1 MKKRKTLPLLLASV
15 MLLASCGK
23 GSSSQSSDSG
33 TEQSSLSSEESG
45 AENRNVDMLDIKP
58 SQVINKEPATFE
70 SLGAD
75 KEAVKA
81 FEQEQAGEHTIPSIH
96 IVTAPGDE
104 VVSIYDYTSCV
115 VDTFNCDESLK
126 LDGVSAGVK
135 VRGNSSAFYGDVA
148 QIRKNQVPYRIKF
161 DKKTNM
167 LGLHDGAEAKS
178 WVLLK
183 ADWDLIRNDIAF
195 RFGRTLIG
203 GHTFST
209 DSQIVYVYLNNEF
222 KGIYTLCEQCQVG
235 KNRVNVTQPDEGYT
249 GNDIGYYLELDNYA
263 TSEDDNIYITL
274 DYGEYEVTDIEGE
287 TRKFVPAEYTIK
299 NDVYTKEQI
308 LFIDKYMNNVFRIIY
323 EACENGAY
331 YTFDENY
338 GLVEA
343 DFASA
348 EETVEAVADVQ
359 SIVDM
364 YLLYEIVHDYDC
376 GEGSFYMCID
386 FAKDSKVPKLQ
397 FTSPWDFNWA
407 YNDSTERYWAGTF
420 SEKSFVRQSGDRTNP
435 WFVVLAKQDWFM
447 DKAKDK
453 WTALQADSR
462 IWGCIDTERD
472 ILKTYDKDLN
482 KTEEW
487 ATGSAE
493 QLLDWID
500 RRVKWMDKTYTNAE

>member
-33 TEQSSLSSEESG
+33 TEQSSSSSEESG
-45 AENRNVDMLDIKP
+45 AENQNVDMLDIKP

-235 KNRVNVTQPDEGYT
+235 KNRVNITEQEEGYT
-249 GNDIGYYLELDNYA
+249 GNDLGYYLEIDNYA
-263 TSEDDNIYITL
+263 TGDEDNIYITL

-287 TRKFVPAEYTIK
+287 TRKFVPAEYSVK
-299 NDVYTKEQI
+299 SDVYTKQQVE
-308 LFIDKYMNNVFRIIY
+308 FIEKYMKGVFEIVYR
-323 EACENGAY
+323 ACEKGEY

-338 GLVEA
+338 ELVKA
-343 DFASA
+343 DFDNAKD
-348 EETVEAVADVQ
+348 TVEAVMDIESV
-359 SIVDM
+359 VDM

-376 GEGSFYMCID
+376 GEGSFFMCVD
-386 FAKDSKVPKLQ
+386 FSENSEVRKLT

-407 YNDSTERYWAGTF
+407 YNDSTSRYWAGAF
-420 SEKSFVRQSGDRTNP
+420 CEQSFVKSKGDRTNP
-435 WFVVLAKQDWFM
+435 WFVILIKQDWF
-447 DKAKDK
+447 KALASEK
-453 WTALQADSR
+453 WTSLKDTGLIDKCIADEK
-462 IWGCIDTERD
+462 IYLEVYKD
-472 ILKTYDKDLN
+472 DLN
-482 KTEEW
+482 EDGGVDCAYDLFK
-487 ATGSAE
+487 
-493 QLLDWID
+493 WINA
-500 RRVKWMDKTYTNAE
+500 RLKWMDKQFYTGS